1 MLKIVGAAQKTLR
14 IASYC
19 FDRFDLSDKIV
30 HAALRRVK
38 VRVLVD
44 PHQLSDRRK
53 MQDVMR
59 TLAEWGVKVFKWKAP
74 TAGVRQYDGC
84 MHIKGI
90 SADGAELLSGSANH
104 TQAAVERNCEVAVVI
119 KDSAVVRKFDVRFDY
134 LCRHQ
139 AEEVVFPK
147 TEEER

>member
-1 MLKIVGAAQKTLR
+1 MR

-30 HAALRRVK
+30 EASLRHVSVK
-38 VRVLVD
+38 VLVD
-44 PHQLSDRRK
+44 SQQLGDRKK

-59 TLAEWGVKVFKWKAP
+59 TLADWGVKIYRWRSP
-74 TAGVRQYDGC
+74 SAGLRQYDGC

-90 SADGAELLSGSANH
+90 SVDGNQLLLGSANH
-104 TQAAVERNCEVAVVI
+104 TQAAVEKNSEVAIQI
-119 KDSAVVRKFDVRFDY
+119 KDQEAVRKFDLRFDY

-139 AEEVVFPK
+139 SEEGVFPK
-147 TEEER
+147 QEEER